1 MNTSM
6 NYIGEV
12 KITVSRKSYKYRNSG
27 HPKLFEYLARILSGQ
42 SDAISSVSPSY
53 LIVSKTAGTDKSDEL
68 LSIENIEIVN
78 SFKTTVNGPGC
89 LITAVI
95 TQRNLAI
102 TKPEEIT
109 SAYLNLFNE
118 NNECLASVPIDAAIM
133 KQIYSG
139 RQALI
144 EWTLR
149 FSNKGE

>member
-12 KITVSRKSYKYRNSG
+12 KITISRKSYKYRNSG

-42 SDAISSVSPSY
+42 SDAISSVSPNY
-53 LIVSKTAGTDKSDEL
+53 LTVSETAGTSKL
-68 LSIENIEIVN
+68 LSIENIEVAN
-78 SFKTTVNGPGC
+78 SFKTTINGPGC
-89 LITAVI
+89 LTTAVI
-95 TQRNLAI
+95 TQRNLVSQSG
-102 TKPEEIT
+102 EIT
-109 SAYLNLFNE
+109 TAYLNLFNE